1 METDNEAMM
10 DELGAMEESIN
21 SGESVDPKDTDDE
34 SSSSDSDK
42 KEGKEDSKEE
52 ENKDEDEKAGKD
64 AESEDEDEDGHDDEE
79 SDDDSGDEDKDKDN
93 KDDEKDTTK
102 DSVIE
107 GLKNDISDLKTLVE
121 SLTKKDPDESSKT
134 PKEEEFKPESFINDE
149 DDLEDIVHDSSKF
162 NEVLNKILLR
172 GIEIGKS
179 QVDSIKESLLKSIP
193 GLINQHI
200 DTTNSLK
207 ELSTNFYN
215 DNEDLKPFKKV
226 VMEVFKEKSTEEPDK
241 SYKEVLSMIPNDV
254 RKRLGLPDKSKTKS
268 KKSDSGDEKGGTPKL
283 PKKGSQKR
291 PSNKRE
297 SSSDSVLSE
306 LDEMEQSLNS

>member
-42 KEGKEDSKEE
+42 EEGKKDSKEE

-64 AESEDEDEDGHDDEE
+64 AESEDEDEDEHDDEE
-79 SDDDSGDEDKDKDN
+79 GGDEDKDKDKDN

-121 SLTKKDPDESSKT
+121 SLTKKDPDESPKT
-134 PKEEEFKPESFINDE
+134 SKEEEFKPESFINDE

-179 QVDSIKESLLKSIP
+179 QVESIKESLLKSIP
-193 GLINQHI
+193 GIINQHI

-207 ELSTNFYN
+207 ELSTKFYN

-241 SYKEVLSMIPNDV
+241 SYKEVLSMVPNDV

-268 KKSDSGDEKGGTPKL
+268 KKSDNEDEKGGTPKL